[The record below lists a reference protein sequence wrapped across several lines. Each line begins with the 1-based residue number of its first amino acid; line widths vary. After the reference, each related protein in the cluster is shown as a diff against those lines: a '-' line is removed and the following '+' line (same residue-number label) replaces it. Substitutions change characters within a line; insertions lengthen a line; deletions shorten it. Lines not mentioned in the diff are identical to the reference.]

1 MHLLIGAK
9 PGLLNTFFSLVKKRL
24 CSPGPKH
31 CLNVEAVVLCT
42 LGMCVRT
49 GMLYGVAVYIFN
61 VGSFYSMHHRDADI
75 LKLHTQDVSY
85 ACLMIGWCGIVSSK

>member
-1 MHLLIGAK
+1 MHLLIGVK

-42 LGMCVRT
+42 LGD
-49 GMLYGVAVYIFN
+49 
-61 VGSFYSMHHRDADI
+61 YSGKYDKGNPI
-75 LKLHTQDVSY
+75 ITTVNS
-85 ACLMIGWCGIVSSK
+85 

>member
-42 LGMCVRT
+42 LGNHHQSQSQSCRFRPWNEVMTTCLVVCPLPKKYVVPEKENRACYHCVHLLLR
-49 GMLYGVAVYIFN
+49 
-61 VGSFYSMHHRDADI
+61 
-75 LKLHTQDVSY
+75 
-85 ACLMIGWCGIVSSK
+85 IVHG